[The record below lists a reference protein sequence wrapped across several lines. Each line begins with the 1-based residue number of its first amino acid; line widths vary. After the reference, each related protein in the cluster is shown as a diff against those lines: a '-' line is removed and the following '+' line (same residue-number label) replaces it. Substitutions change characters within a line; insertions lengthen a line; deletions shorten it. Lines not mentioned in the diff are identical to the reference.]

1 METAYE
7 RRRQQALAYY
17 YANRERLCAYQRAYH
32 QANKERVS
40 EYNNYYYETVTK
52 WVREPKPPKPKKEK
66 VPKVKTTIK
75 YHSGAVTE
83 KRIRVRSRKAIP
95 LPPAPVAV
103 KWEGGV
109 IDWDKL

>member
-1 METAYE
+1 MATYYE
-7 RRRQQALAYY
+7 R
-17 YANRERLCAYQRAYH
+17 NKERMLAYQREYYRTHKEQGKAY
-32 QANKERVS
+32 NE
-40 EYNNYYYETVTK
+40 YYYQTVTK

-83 KRIRVRSRKAIP
+83 KRIRVRNRKAIP